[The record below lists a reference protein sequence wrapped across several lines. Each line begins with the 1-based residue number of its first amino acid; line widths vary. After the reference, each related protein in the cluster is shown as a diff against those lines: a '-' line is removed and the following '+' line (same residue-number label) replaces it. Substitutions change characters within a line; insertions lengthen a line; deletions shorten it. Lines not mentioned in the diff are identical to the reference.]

1 MAAFPERMGNSWL
14 ARGLSRHVSMVLL
27 GLLLV
32 GEAGVA
38 LFVIRDLGR
47 SYANVEKM
55 YTGSV
60 QGLLRIGDMQYEAQ
74 ETRRSTLYALSTTD
88 GNLQVAYADQSRDA
102 DRGVTEGIAQYLAE
116 AQTARETRA
125 GRQLSKDWNDYL
137 KVRDDVLGLILES
150 SPKEAVHLDLNL
162 GVAEFDRVRRDL
174 NDVKQSYDEQASQQL
189 ATVAELSRASMARLT
204 TALVLGLLLGT
215 IAIWAIQRGRMRSA
229 MQLAQLQMDFVAN
242 VSHELRTPLTAI
254 MTAGENIRDGLAAS
268 ADGLFE
274 QGSVITNQAHQ
285 LMEIVDQVLLFSA
298 TREAKLTHL
307 LREVRVDEVIEDALQ
322 ATQNLIDG
330 AGFSVETKIEADLP
344 SITANLSVLS
354 QCLQNLIA
362 NAVKYSRGKHW
373 IGISARLD
381 ENESAILMSVEDRGI
396 GIQPCDR
403 ERIFEPFYRSPD
415 VAAARIHGTGLGLS
429 IAKRSAEVFGG
440 KLTVSTEIG
449 VGSVFTVHLPVVK
462 NIRQKASSA
471 RSAVGGAP
479 A

>member
-60 QGLLRIGDMQYEAQ
+60 QGLLRIGDMQSEAQ
-74 ETRRSTLYALSTTD
+74 ETRRSTLYALTTTD

-102 DRGVTEGIAQYLAE
+102 DRGVTEGITQYLAE

-137 KVRDDVLGLILES
+137 TVRDDVLGLILEG

-174 NDVKQSYDEQASQQL
+174 DDVKQSYDEQASQQL
-189 ATVAELSRASMARLT
+189 ATVAQLSRASMARLT

-215 IAIWAIQRGRMRSA
+215 IAIWAIQRSRMRNA

-274 QGSVITNQAHQ
+274 HGSVITNQAHQ

-307 LREVRVDEVIEDALQ
+307 LRELRVDEVIEDALQ

-330 AGFSVETKIEADLP
+330 AGFSVETTIEADLP
-344 SITANLSVLS
+344 SITADLSVLS

-381 ENESAILMSVEDRGI
+381 QNESAILMSVEDQGI

-403 ERIFEPFYRSPD
+403 ERIFEPFYRSPE
-415 VAAARIHGTGLGLS
+415 VTTARIHGTGLGLS

-462 NIRQKASSA
+462 NIRPKASSA
-471 RSAVGGAP
+471 ESAVGGAP

>member
-47 SYANVEKM
+47 SYASVEKM

-74 ETRRSTLYALSTTD
+74 ETRRSTLYALTTTD

-102 DRGVTEGIAQYLAE
+102 DRGVTEGITQYLAE

-137 KVRDDVLGLILES
+137 TVRDDVLGLILEG

-174 NDVKQSYDEQASQQL
+174 DDVKQSYDEQASQQL
-189 ATVAELSRASMARLT
+189 ATVAQLSRASMARLT

-215 IAIWAIQRGRMRSA
+215 IAIWAIQRSRMRNA

-285 LMEIVDQVLLFSA
+285 LMEIVDQVLRFSA

-307 LREVRVDEVIEDALQ
+307 LRELRVDEVIEDALQ

-330 AGFSVETKIEADLP
+330 AGFSVETTIEADLP
-344 SITANLSVLS
+344 SITADLSVLS

-381 ENESAILMSVEDRGI
+381 QNESTILMSVEDQGI

-403 ERIFEPFYRSPD
+403 ERIFEPFYRSPE
-415 VAAARIHGTGLGLS
+415 VTTARIHGTGLGLS

-462 NIRQKASSA
+462 NIRPKASSA
-471 RSAVGGAP
+471 ESAVGGAP